1 MFFNE
6 VLILIFSLVAQV
18 YLPVTRPV
26 KSSRGDESRLREG
39 ERGGEGYTGRKERE
53 GERVAE
59 ESGVRKQ
66 REVERLQFQLQQEK
80 YQGEDLKDAI
90 KKVGE
95 GSVARGKQHNFRY
108 QFDMFILKTYSLQ
121 TLTLL
126 QMFPPRRGCSR
137 CR

>member
-1 MFFNE
+1 M
-6 VLILIFSLVAQV
+6 

-26 KSSRGDESRLREG
+26 KSSRGEESRVRGKGEG

-53 GERVAE
+53 GERAAE

-95 GSVARGKQHNFRY
+95 GWIARG
-108 QFDMFILKTYSLQ
+108 
-121 TLTLL
+121 
-126 QMFPPRRGCSR
+126 
-137 CR
+137 